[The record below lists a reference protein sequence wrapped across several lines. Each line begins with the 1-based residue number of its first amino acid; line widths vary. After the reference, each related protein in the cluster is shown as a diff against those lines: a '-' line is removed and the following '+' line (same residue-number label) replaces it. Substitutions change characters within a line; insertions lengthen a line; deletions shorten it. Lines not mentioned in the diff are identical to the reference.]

1 MDLIFEHEQ
10 LRKIEFDRRIN
21 VRNSFTPLKP
31 LKNSQL
37 KRRRNTIIIQDH
49 QKREILN
56 ASQYS
61 NNTTFRSISPLLSKF
76 FQISLD
82 QNKKLKENLRYS
94 MNASSKARNIQKI
107 SRKIANDSNLPS
119 IDTKSAYYPKKSL
132 KDKRKHSQKI
142 VTHIPTIAFLP
153 N

>member
-1 MDLIFEHEQ
+1 MDLIFEHEK
-10 LRKIEFDRRIN
+10 LRQAEFDRRIN

-37 KRRRNTIIIQDH
+37 KRRRNTLIISNH

-61 NNTTFRSISPLLSKF
+61 NNSTFRSISPLFSKF
-76 FQISLD
+76 FQISPEK
-82 QNKKLKENLRYS
+82 NKKLKESPTNS
-94 MNASSKARNIQKI
+94 MNTSSNAKNIQKI
-107 SRKIANDSNLPS
+107 SRKIMKNNILPS
-119 IDTKSAYYPKKSL
+119 IDTKSAYYPKNSL
-132 KDKRKHSQKI
+132 KVKRKHSNSI
-142 VTHIPTIAFLP
+142 VTHIPTITFLP